1 MKSYLAMLTAVT
13 LLGAGCAAP
22 ATPAATPSTNAIQA
36 AADPEPRCDALLTLA
51 EAQQVSGL
59 AYAVRDA
66 KATTMGT
73 TVVTTC
79 TFYTNER
86 TTGIKPFTILTRSA
100 ASTAEVNEIFEASK
114 TATYADG
121 QPISGLGDQALWSPS
136 FRQLSVL
143 QGRTWLIVSGYIPQ
157 EILTKIAQTILPK
170 LR

>member
-1 MKSYLAMLTAVT
+1 MKKYLPILAAVL
-13 LLGAGCAAP
+13 LLGAGCASP
-22 ATPAATPSTNAIQA
+22 ATPSTNAPRA

-100 ASTAEVNEIFEASK
+100 ASTVEVNEIFEASK
-114 TATYADG
+114 TATYTDG

-136 FRQLSVL
+136 FGQLSVL
-143 QGRTWLIVSGYIPQ
+143 RGQTWLIVTATNNRV
-157 EILTKIAQTILPK
+157 LATKIAEALAPK
-170 LR
+170 LK